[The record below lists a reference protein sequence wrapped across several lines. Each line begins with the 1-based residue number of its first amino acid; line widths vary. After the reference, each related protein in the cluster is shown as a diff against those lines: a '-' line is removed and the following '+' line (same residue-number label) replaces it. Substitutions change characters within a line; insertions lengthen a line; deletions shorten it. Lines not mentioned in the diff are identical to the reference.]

1 MYNEEELAAGKNEI
15 TKLEHDKKKQYVCFL
30 FHSLPL
36 LQIAVQFEKLK
47 NVMTFVSELI
57 LFFYLPGAFST
68 VAESKL
74 Q

>member
-15 TKLEHDKKKQYVCFL
+15 TKLEHDKKKQYVSLL
-30 FHSLPL
+30 FHSSPV

-47 NVMTFVSELI
+47 NIMRFVIELF
-57 LFFYLPGAFST
+57 LFPYLPGAFST